1 MPRISIIIPT
11 YNRAA
16 YLDEAIQSVLAQTCE
31 DWELIVVDDGSTD
44 ATADVVAKYTGRI
57 TYKRQ
62 ANAGACAARNLG
74 LACASGEYV
83 SFLDSD
89 DRMLPNNLA
98 DLLAVLEQQPSVDV
112 AYGWYYWMEADG
124 SPSYRAGPHI
134 RGVTRP
140 SPWPGANVRPSGTTM
155 EGQVLPKLL
164 QEETMLLGTAL
175 VRRSCVEAVGGFDT
189 SVDFNEH
196 WDFFLSLAREGY
208 RFACCREVVTLLR
221 LHKGNRGQ
229 IFDKM
234 LAGRIDILDRY
245 FNVPSLKADLARVR
259 GSAYYLA
266 YMEYARVYFASDNI
280 VAGTKCLNKA
290 IEYNALRNFELK
302 LLPSLICERALH
314 SSSPVDYIKQVIE
327 SLAPGADSYLLR
339 RQLLGK
345 LHACIAK
352 KILTTSGLL
361 PKALWHCVRALWHD
375 PTKHRAKEL
384 ARLLLN
390 GLRRQLGRRAKSP
403 HAIAPSHMHL

>member
-16 YLDEAIQSVLAQTCE
+16 YLEEAIQSVLAQTCE

-44 ATADVVAKYTGRI
+44 ATAEVAAKYAGRI

-98 DLLAVLEQQPSVDV
+98 DLLAVLEQQPHVDV

-134 RGVTRP
+134 RNVTRP
-140 SPWPGANVRPSGTTM
+140 SPWPDASVSPSGTTM
-155 EGQVLPKLL
+155 EGQVLPNLL

-175 VRRSCVEAVGGFDT
+175 VRRSCVDAVGGFDP

-196 WDFFLSLAREGY
+196 WGFYLSLARAGY
-208 RFACCREVVTLLR
+208 EFACCHEVVALLR
-221 LHKGNRGQ
+221 LHEGNRGQ
-229 IFDKM
+229 NLERM
-234 LAGRIDILDRY
+234 LAGRIEILDRY
-245 FNVPSLKADLARVR
+245 FNAPELKGKLAQVR
-259 GSAYYLA
+259 NLAYYLA
-266 YMEYARVYFASDNI
+266 YMEYVKVYFADDKIEPGS
-280 VAGTKCLNKA
+280 TCLNHALNCRPMRVTDLRLLTNLISRRA
-290 IEYNALRNFELK
+290 IQ
-302 LLPSLICERALH
+302 
-314 SSSPVDYIKQVIE
+314 SSSPSIYIDRVIAH
-327 SLAPGADSYLLR
+327 LASGAHAKFFR
-339 RQLLGK
+339 RKLLGK
-345 LHACIAK
+345 FYASLAREAVTARGIKSA
-352 KILTTSGLL
+352 
-361 PKALWHCVRALWHD
+361 ALWHGLRALWHD
-375 PTKHRAKEL
+375 PAKHRAKEVAGIL
-384 ARLLLN
+384 KG
-390 GLRRQLGRRAKSP
+390 GLRRLLANRSKLSP
-403 HAIAPSHMHL
+403 KPRTLHIKL